1 MEDDSLSFRYRVN
14 YSENIAPKYPAAGHE
29 GLEVVP
35 SESPLYP
42 LPPTQTHTRTPA
54 PSHYV
59 VDHGLEEEKWS
70 PTSRG
75 WTEPPLSAV
84 TAPEEPRQPRQPE
97 RRRILGLTVPVFWA
111 LLVILVVILAAALGG
126 GIGGGLK
133 AQQSQKLSNN
143 APSDTSNGPQ
153 TSSSSGTTPSPTSSQ
168 ASAST
173 TAATS
178 GATPSDGGCPLIN
191 GQTYTPYAVDG
202 KPVPL
207 QQGLEGQQFKQQCY
221 TNYVSSPKTQT
232 HDILRIFMPT
242 LENCMMA
249 CAEYNSAYHAN
260 LANNTGV
267 GGGYCVA
274 VTIDKVDAGFCYLKN
289 GTTTNDTLGHPDIYS
304 SAVLLTDLNVSV
316 S

>member
-1 MEDDSLSFRYRVN
+1 MENDSLSFRYRVN
-14 YSENIAPKYPAAGHE
+14 YSENVAPKYPAGAQE

-42 LPPTQTHTRTPA
+42 LPTHAPTSAGASNQ
-54 PSHYV
+54 YV
-59 VDHGLEEEKWS
+59 IDHGIEEEKWS

-75 WTEPPLSAV
+75 WTEPPVSAV
-84 TAPEEPRQPRQPE
+84 TTPEEPKQAE
-97 RRRILGLTVPVFWA
+97 RRRILGLTVPVFWT
-111 LLVILVVILAAALGG
+111 LVVILVLILAAGLGG

-143 APSDTSNGPQ
+143 ASSDTANGSS
-153 TSSSSGTTPSPTSSQ
+153 TSASPSGSSPTPTSSQ
-168 ASAST
+168 AGASS

-178 GATPSDGGCPLIN
+178 GPIPSDSGCPLIN

-202 KPVPL
+202 QPIPL

-221 TNYVSSPKTQT
+221 TNYGASPTTQT
-232 HDILRIFMPT
+232 HNILRIYMPT
-242 LENCMMA
+242 LENCMMT

-274 VTIDKVDAGFCYLKN
+274 VTIEKVNAGFCYLKN

-304 SAVLLTDLNVSV
+304 SAVLLTDLNVTV

>member
-14 YSENIAPKYPAAGHE
+14 YSENVAPKYPAGAHE

-42 LPPTQTHTRTPA
+42 LPTHTFPPA
-54 PSHYV
+54 HHV
-59 VDHGLEEEKWS
+59 IDHGIEEEKWS

-75 WTEPPLSAV
+75 WTDAPASAV
-84 TAPEEPRQPRQPE
+84 TAPEEPKQAE
-97 RRRILGLTVPVFWA
+97 KRRILGLTVPVFWA
-111 LLVILVVILAAALGG
+111 LFVILFVILAAALGG

-133 AQQSQKLSNN
+133 AQQSQKLSSNT
-143 APSDTSNGPQ
+143 PSDSANGAQ
-153 TSSSSGTTPSPTSSQ
+153 TSASTSPSPTSSQ
-168 ASAST
+168 AGAAA
-173 TAATS
+173 TAASS
-178 GATPSDGGCPLIN
+178 GPIPSDSGCPLIN

-202 KPVPL
+202 KPIAL
-207 QQGLEGQQFKQQCY
+207 QQGLEGQQFRQQCY
-221 TNYVSSPKTQT
+221 TNYVSSPTTQT
-232 HDILRIFMPT
+232 HDILRIYMPT

-274 VTIDKVDAGFCYLKN
+274 VTIVKVDAGFCYLKN
-289 GTTTNDTLGHPDIYS
+289 GTTTNDTMGHPDIYS
-304 SAVLLTDLNVSV
+304 SAVLLTDLNESI